1 MDTTLATLVE
11 EALNNCFL
19 DSRIFTVFNLNG
31 WGLRWP
37 FGADENERFKLIRD
51 YLRKTNYDFVLLQE
65 VWYLSQY
72 ELVKGTL
79 PYITDYQ
86 ALNNGGCSGR
96 FFIPLGCSGLVI
108 LSRHPIVFAEV
119 QPFSVR
125 GNFWNFDGE
134 ILVGKGIGR
143 ARVRLWNKYT
153 VDLFTTHLVSYTN
166 NPNRDNTWYRF
177 LQSAQTAHAIKSSNA
192 DIKIFGG
199 DINAR
204 PYLGNDG
211 IMTNITNLYI

>member
-1 MDTTLATLVE
+1 M
-11 EALNNCFL
+11 
-19 DSRIFTVFNLNG
+19 G
-31 WGLRWP
+31 WP
-37 FGADENERFKLIRD
+37 FGSDEAERFKLIRE
-51 YLRKTNYDFVLLQE
+51 YLRKSDYDFVLLQE

-86 ALNNGGCSGR
+86 ALNGGCTGK

-108 LSRHPIVFAEV
+108 LSRHPIQFAEL

-134 ILVGKGIGR
+134 IIVGKGIGR
-143 ARVRLWNKYT
+143 ARIHIFNKFT
-153 VDLFTTHLVSYTN
+153 VDLFTTHVVSYTN

-177 LQSAQTAHAIKSSNA
+177 LQTAQMAHAIKTSDA

-204 PYLGNDG
+204 PYLGRCVLEYG
-211 IMTNITNLYI
+211 LSTN

>member
-1 MDTTLATLVE
+1 M
-11 EALNNCFL
+11 
-19 DSRIFTVFNLNG
+19 
-31 WGLRWP
+31 RWP

-211 IMTNITNLYI
+211 IMTDITN